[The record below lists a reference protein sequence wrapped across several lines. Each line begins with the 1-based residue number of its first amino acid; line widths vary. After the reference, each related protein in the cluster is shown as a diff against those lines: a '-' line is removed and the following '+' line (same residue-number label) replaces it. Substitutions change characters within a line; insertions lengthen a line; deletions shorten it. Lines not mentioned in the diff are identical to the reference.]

1 MSETMPLM
9 ERAGTT
15 PADIVAATQESHAL
29 AVVPV
34 ERDPYAGI
42 ASTRV
47 TKEQETTLLRE
58 SKIDELDIL
67 PTGEVYMSQVEY
79 RRRLNSAFGPGG
91 WALRPLGKPTVMGNT
106 LMQEWALY
114 AEGRFIG
121 SAWGEHDYHKNND
134 RSSYATAAE
143 ALKSNALTRCCK
155 DLGIAAEC
163 WDRRFTAKFKKEH
176 CVKVW
181 RSKSGRN
188 KSGEYQWRRKDAEAF
203 YDEGR
208 NGRNA
213 EPEQAPDD
221 TDPSTGEVVSEKP
234 PQRPT
239 NTSNASAF
247 IDRNQQKALI
257 EAGKKSGW
265 SGADFSTWLKQQ
277 GYGEWSKIPVTDY
290 SSVLSVMEHGT
301 GGAQ

>member
-1 MSETMPLM
+1 MADTTALT
-9 ERAGTT
+9 ER
-15 PADIVAATQESHAL
+15 PATQTDLVTTAQETQGLVIA
-29 AVVPV
+29 PI

-47 TKEQETTLLRE
+47 TKEQEAVLLRE

-79 RRRLNSAFGPGG
+79 RRRLNAAFGPGG

-143 ALKSNALTRCCK
+143 ALKSNALMRCCK
-155 DLGIAAEC
+155 DIGIAAEC
-163 WDRRFTAKFKKEH
+163 WDRRFTAKFKADH

-181 RSKSGRN
+181 RHKAKGG
-188 KSGEYQWRRKDAEAF
+188 KGEYQWRRKDAEKF
-203 YDEGR
+203 YDEGK
-208 NGRNA
+208 GRSA
-213 EPEQAPDD
+213 EPDD
-221 TDPSTGEVVSEKP
+221 VPEGVDAVTGEDASESKQKSP
-234 PQRPT
+234 LT
-239 NTSNASAF
+239 GSF
-247 IDRNQQKALI
+247 IDRNQQRSLI
-257 EAGKKSGW
+257 NAGKESGW
-265 SGADFSTWLKQQ
+265 SSADFAKWLKDQ
-277 GYGEWSKIPVTDY
+277 GYGEWSKIPAADY
-290 SSVLSVMEHGT
+290 ASVLSVMQHGT

>member
-1 MSETMPLM
+1 MAEITALA
-9 ERAGTT
+9 ERPASA
-15 PADIVAATQESHAL
+15 PADLVTTAQEAQ
-29 AVVPV
+29 APTIAPI

-42 ASTRV
+42 ASARV
-47 TKEQETTLLRE
+47 TKEQEAILLRE
-58 SKIDELDIL
+58 SKVDELDIL

-79 RRRLNSAFGPGG
+79 RRRLNAAFGPGG

-143 ALKSNALTRCCK
+143 ALKSNALMRCCK
-155 DLGIAAEC
+155 DIGIAAEC
-163 WDRRFTAKFKKEH
+163 WDRRFTARFKADH

-181 RSKSGRN
+181 RN
-188 KSGEYQWRRKDAEAF
+188 KAKQGKGEYQWRRKDAEKF

-213 EPEQAPDD
+213 EPDDVPDGVNAA
-221 TDPSTGEVVSEKP
+221 TGEDTSESKP
-234 PQRPT
+234 KAPAAPT
-239 NTSNASAF
+239 SAF
-247 IDRNQQKALI
+247 IDRNQQRTLI
-257 EAGKKSGW
+257 TAGKESGW
-265 SGADFSTWLKQQ
+265 SSADFAKWLKDE
-277 GYGEWSKIPVTDY
+277 GYGEWSKIPASDY
-290 SSVLSVMEHGT
+290 ASVLSVMQHGT
-301 GGAQ
+301 GGEK